1 MPRSALTGSRIRE
14 RRMDLGIKQSQLAEA
29 CGVSASYLNLIEHNR
44 RRIGGKLLID
54 LARELSVEVAA
65 LSEGADLALVEELRA
80 AAADSSAVAGEV
92 DRVEEFAGRFPG
104 WAKLVAE
111 QGGRIAALRQAIETL
126 SDRLTHDPF
135 LSESLHEILSTAA
148 SVRSTSAI
156 LAEETE
162 IDPAWRARFHRNLHE
177 DSQRLAESSRA
188 LAAYLDAGADVTKS
202 ALSPQEEFE
211 FWLER
216 IDYRPPGIE
225 EGQPAEDDIFADTP
239 ELASASSRALA
250 RAYQAQCREDAVT
263 MPEVRFHEAVATH
276 GLDPTRLAQVFE
288 AEYAAVFRRLAL
300 LPHATG
306 GSRVGLVICD
316 GSGAI
321 VFRKPIAGFPLPRF
335 GSACPL
341 WPLFQALTRPATP
354 IRQIVE
360 LSGRT
365 AARFLTHAIAE
376 SEYPGGFDAPPV
388 TRSYMLI
395 QPADDDTS
403 GLVGIVGTSCRIC
416 PRESCAARRE
426 LSILGGESAA
436 GR

>member
-14 RRMDLGIKQSQLAEA
+14 RRMDLGIKQSRLAEA

-54 LARELSVEVAA
+54 LARELGVEVAA
-65 LSEGADLALVEELRA
+65 LSEGADLALVDELRA
-80 AAADSSAVAGEV
+80 AAADSSAVAAEV
-92 DRVEEFAGRFPG
+92 NRVEEFAGRFPG

-135 LSESLHEILSTAA
+135 LSESLHEILSAAA

-162 IDPAWRARFHRNLHE
+162 IDPAWQARFHRNLHE

-188 LAAYLDAGADVTKS
+188 LVAYLDAGADVTKS

-225 EGQPAEDDIFADTP
+225 EGLPAEDDIVADAP
-239 ELASASSRALA
+239 ELDSASSLALA
-250 RAYQAQCREDAVT
+250 RAYWAQCREDAVK
-263 MPEVRFHEAVATH
+263 MPEARFHKALAKH
-276 GLDPTRLAQVFE
+276 GLDPSRLAQVFE
-288 AEYAAVFRRLAL
+288 AEYAAIFRRLSL
-300 LPHATG
+300 LTDATG
-306 GSRVGLVICD
+306 SSRVGLVICD

-321 VFRKPIAGFPLPRF
+321 VFRKPIDGFPLPRF
-335 GSACPL
+335 GSACPV

-354 IRQIVE
+354 IRQVVE

-365 AARFLTHAIAE
+365 AGRFLTYAIAE

-395 QPADDDTS
+395 LPADGDTS
-403 GLVGIVGTSCRIC
+403 GMVGIVGTSCRIC
-416 PRESCAARRE
+416 PREGCAARRE
-426 LSILGGESAA
+426 LSILGGDSAT